1 MAGKNGSGT
10 SWVPAQGDALIEAVN
25 TAYNTFNSKYEEIKS
40 IFTQIRGEEVIG
52 DSTSKD
58 KLIEVMDGVDATFN
72 ILNEKLANVKT
83 TLSQVFEA
91 VSAASDTNES
101 ATADAAATVQATA
114 KRAEETNGSG
124 AK

>member
-10 SWVPAQGDALIEAVN
+10 SWVPAQGDALIEAVS

-40 IFTQIRGEEVIG
+40 IFTQLRGEEVIG

-91 VSAASDTNES
+91 VNAASDTNEN

>member
-25 TAYNTFNSKYEEIKS
+25 TAYNTFNSKYEEIES
-40 IFTQIRGEEVIG
+40 IFTQLRGEEVIG

-91 VSAASDTNES
+91 VNTASDTNEN

>member
-1 MAGKNGSGT
+1 
-10 SWVPAQGDALIEAVN
+10 
-25 TAYNTFNSKYEEIKS
+25 
-40 IFTQIRGEEVIG
+40 
-52 DSTSKD
+52 
-58 KLIEVMDGVDATFN
+58 MDGVDATFD

-91 VSAASDTNES
+91 VNAASDTNEN

>member
-1 MAGKNGSGT
+1 MAGKNCSGT

-25 TAYNTFNSKYEEIKS
+25 MAYNTFNSKYEEIKS
-40 IFTQIRGEEVIG
+40 IFTQLRGEEVIG

-91 VSAASDTNES
+91 VNAASDTNEN

>member
-10 SWVPAQGDALIEAVN
+10 SWVPSQGDALIEAVN
-25 TAYNTFNSKYEEIKS
+25 TAYNTFDSKYEEIKS
-40 IFTQIRGEEVIG
+40 IFAQIRSEEIIGE
-52 DSTSKD
+52 STSKD
-58 KLIEVMDGVDATFN
+58 SLIEVMNGVDATFN

-91 VSAASDTNES
+91 VNAAADTNES
-101 ATADAAATVQATA
+101 ATADAAATTQATA

-124 AK
+124 AN

>member
-25 TAYNTFNSKYEEIKS
+25 TAYTTFSDKYEEIKS
-40 IFTQIRGEEVIG
+40 IFTQLRGEEVIG

-91 VSAASDTNES
+91 VNAASDTNES
-101 ATADAAATVQATA
+101 ATADASETVQAAA
-114 KRAEETNGSG
+114 KKAEETNGSG
-124 AK
+124 AN

>member
-25 TAYNTFNSKYEEIKS
+25 MAYNTFNSKYEEIKS
-40 IFTQIRGEEVIG
+40 IFAQLRGEEVIG

-91 VSAASDTNES
+91 VNAASDTNES
-101 ATADAAATVQATA
+101 ATADASETVQAAA

-124 AK
+124 AN

>member
-10 SWVPAQGDALIEAVN
+10 SWVPSQGDALIEAVN
-25 TAYNTFNSKYEEIKS
+25 TAYTTFNTKYEEIKS
-40 IFTQIRGEEVIG
+40 IFMQLRGEEVIG

-58 KLIEVMDGVDATFN
+58 KLIEVVDGVDATFN

-91 VSAASDTNES
+91 VNAASDTNES
-101 ATADAAATVQATA
+101 ATADAAETVQATA
-114 KRAEETNGSG
+114 KKAEETNGSG
-124 AK
+124 AN

>member
-40 IFTQIRGEEVIG
+40 IFAQLRGEEVIG

-91 VSAASDTNES
+91 VSAASDTNEN